1 MTAAAGRGERPAK
14 PRGSLAVPIGL
25 VVFVVITWLSVS
37 EEFGIGVDL
46 GELADSITRGAG
58 IIGELLRPNWEFIP
72 RTVEPML
79 ETFKMAAIAS
89 VIGCGVGLPLAF
101 AVSRVTAPNT
111 PTMIIG
117 RSILSVIRAI
127 PDILY
132 ALVFVAA
139 VGIGPL
145 GGIAALVFFNLGV
158 VSKLL
163 SETVDGVDAGPIEA
177 ARAGGGNRT
186 QTVRW
191 AVLPQVLP
199 YYVAYA
205 LYTFELN
212 IRASTVIGI
221 VGAGG
226 IGYLLIGQYR
236 FFAWSNVSVI
246 IVELF
251 VLVLVIEFISIGLRR
266 RLVRPPRRSP
276 RRGQSGHRT
285 PSATWRCWAWR

>member
-1 MTAAAGRGERPAK
+1 MTAVAGPGERPAK
-14 PRGSLAVPIGL
+14 PRASLAVPIGL
-25 VVFVVITWLSVS
+25 VVFVALTWLSVS
-37 EEFGIGVDL
+37 EEFGIGVNL
-46 GELADSITRGAG
+46 GELAESITRGAG
-58 IIGELLRPNWEFIP
+58 IIDELLAPNWEFLP

-79 ETFKMAAIAS
+79 ETFKMAVIAS

-101 AVSRVTAPNT
+101 IVSRVTAPNT
-111 PTMIIG
+111 PTMLLG

-145 GGIAALVFFNLGV
+145 PGIAALVFFNLGV

-163 SETVDGVDAGPIEA
+163 SETVDGVDLGPIEA

-199 YYVAYA
+199 NYVAYA

-251 VLVLVIEFISIGLRR
+251 VLVLVIEFVSIWLRR
-266 RLVRPPRRSP
+266 RLV
-276 RRGQSGHRT
+276 
-285 PSATWRCWAWR
+285 

>member
-1 MTAAAGRGERPAK
+1 M
-14 PRGSLAVPIGL
+14 AV
-25 VVFVVITWLSVS
+25 
-37 EEFGIGVDL
+37 
-46 GELADSITRGAG
+46 
-58 IIGELLRPNWEFIP
+58 
-72 RTVEPML
+72 
-79 ETFKMAAIAS
+79 IAS

-101 AVSRVTAPNT
+101 IVSRVTAPNT
-111 PTMIIG
+111 PTMLLG

-145 GGIAALVFFNLGV
+145 PGIAALVFFNLGV

-163 SETVDGVDAGPIEA
+163 SETVDGVDPGPIEA

-199 YYVAYA
+199 NYVAYA

-251 VLVLVIEFISIGLRR
+251 VLVLVIEFVSIWLRR
-266 RLVRPPRRSP
+266 RLV
-276 RRGQSGHRT
+276 
-285 PSATWRCWAWR
+285 